1 VSDARR
7 AVIVPLALAAGAAIW
22 EGIVAGPGLAIYLA
36 APLLTGFC
44 VPFMTLGTFPIRRAI
59 ACAIGIAAVLLAF
72 DIRADVTI
80 GEWFRCVVIITSWVI
95 ALAGVANLLAWPGI
109 HPAIAA
115 TFTSI
120 IALAWITWPV
130 WLSHA
135 MTQTLVNWLV
145 PADPLLA
152 INGVLEHLG
161 AWDHAPIAYRY
172 LTILNQDIP
181 FQLPTSILPT
191 TIVHLM
197 LGVPLL
203 LPQLRK
209 KPGDPVEPPAVESL
223 ST

>member
-1 VSDARR
+1 VSGARR
-7 AVIVPLALAAGAAIW
+7 AVIVPLALAAGATIW
-22 EGIVAGPGLAIYLA
+22 AGIVAGPELAIYLA
-36 APLLTGFC
+36 APLLACFY
-44 VPFMTLGTFPIRRAI
+44 VPFVTLGPLPIRRAI
-59 ACAIGIAAVLLAF
+59 ACAIGIATVLLAF
-72 DIRADVTI
+72 DLRADITI
-80 GEWFRCVVIITSWVI
+80 GEWFRSVVVIASWVI
-95 ALAGVANLLAWPGI
+95 ALAGVANLLASLRITPT
-109 HPAIAA
+109 IAA

-120 IALAWITWPV
+120 IALAWMTWPV

-145 PADPLLA
+145 PAHPLFA

-161 AWDHAPIAYRY
+161 AWDHSPIAYRY

-181 FQLPTSILPT
+181 FELPKSILPAT
-191 TIVHLM
+191 TVHLM

-209 KPGDPVEPPAVESL
+209 KTGGPVEPPAIESL